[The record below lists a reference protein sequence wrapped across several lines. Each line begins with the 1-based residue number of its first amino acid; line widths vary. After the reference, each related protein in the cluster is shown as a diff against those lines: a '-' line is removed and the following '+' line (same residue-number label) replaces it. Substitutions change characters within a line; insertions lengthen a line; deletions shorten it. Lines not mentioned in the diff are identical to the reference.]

1 MSKAASVSL
10 LAVSGPLS
18 RLSALGGERTDLF
31 AQTLRMV
38 AVLVVACVLFVGT
51 LSAAAVA
58 ITSKAVGSA
67 GASASEVSHDSD
79 GRTAAATKKPL
90 SI

>member
-1 MSKAASVSL
+1 MSKATSSVVSL
-10 LAVSGPLS
+10 LA
-18 RLSALGGERTDLF
+18 SARSSDDLF

-38 AVLVVACVLFVGT
+38 ALLVVACVLFVGT

-58 ITSKAVGSA
+58 ITSKAVGA
-67 GASASEVSHDSD
+67 PKTDDASSEPDA
-79 GRTAAATKKPL
+79 RTAAAPKKPL